1 MEYRGGVRL
10 LNPRAWRFIPFAAAP
25 LAAVVAADF
34 LTEEQTRQVLFPEA
48 ERFDDRPVTSAALRA
63 AVKKTGA
70 PPWDAVPRVWSAL
83 RRGSVLGYV
92 VVDHVI
98 GKHDFI
104 TYAVGISSGGVVRG
118 VEILRYRESHG
129 GDVRNER
136 WRRQFVGRGREKP
149 LRFGIDIKNIAGA
162 TLSCRHVTEGVRL
175 VLALSEDWNG

>member
-1 MEYRGGVRL
+1 M
-10 LNPRAWRFIPFAAAP
+10 
-25 LAAVVAADF
+25 
-34 LTEEQTRQVLFPEA
+34 
-48 ERFDDRPVTSAALRA
+48 
-63 AVKKTGA
+63 KKTGA

-162 TLSCRHVTEGVRL
+162 TLSCRHVTEGVRR
-175 VLALSEDWNG
+175 VLALSEDWDGWTDGGSGAFGAPGGWCRGRGTGRLGAAPVAGLCGGWP